1 MKGNEIREKFLNY
14 FSSRGHELVESSS
27 LVPHDDPSLLFVN
40 AGMVQFKKVFTGE
53 ESRPYKRAVS
63 CQRCVRAGGKHNDL
77 ENVGYTARHHTFFE
91 MLGNFSFGDYFKE
104 EAIKQAWEF
113 LTEVLRVPKDKLWV
127 TVFDDDDEAAALWE
141 KVPGLL
147 EGRIVRMGEKENFWA
162 MGDTGPCGPCSEIHY
177 DQGPEAG
184 CGRPECALGCD
195 CDRFLELWNLVFMQF
210 ERDGKGELHPLPRPS
225 IDTGMGLERITA
237 VLQDKKTNYDSD
249 IFTGLIDIIA
259 GIAGVKYGAA
269 HKTDTALRVIA
280 DHARATT
287 FLVADG
293 VLPSNEGRGY
303 VLRRIMR
310 RAIRYGR
317 SLGLTRPFMREIT
330 VEVVSRMAG
339 AYPHLTE
346 AAELLAQV
354 VVNEEKRFLET
365 IDKGLSMLREEMQRL
380 RGTDSGINGDF
391 IFKLYDT
398 FGFPV
403 DIVRDMALEEG
414 LSVDVAGFERAM
426 DKQRR
431 QSQESWKGGVPE
443 TAPGLRD
450 LGLRIGKT
458 EFLGYNGLLA
468 TARIKALIA
477 ENGDSVPESGPAEL
491 LMACDQTPFYAESG
505 GQTGDQGEITWKSG
519 RGRILDTLKTSTG
532 VFLHRL
538 LIQEGKLTVG
548 GQVKLMVTAGRRH
561 DIAANHTAT
570 HLLQAV
576 LRQVLGGHVKQSG
589 SQVDADRLRFDFTHF
604 SPLSPAEL
612 TTIENMVN
620 DEIRKN
626 ISNYTRVMSLDEARK
641 SGATALFG
649 EKYGDEVRVV
659 RFGELSMEFCGG
671 THVAAS
677 GEIGLFKIIS
687 EGGISAGVRR
697 ITAITGRAA
706 MLDYQ
711 RLSALVVQLST
722 ALKTASAAEL
732 PERVKNLSSHE
743 KALEKEVAALTAQLS
758 LSNIDNLLQSS
769 REINGV
775 RVTAA
780 QVPLDSARTLR
791 EIGDRM
797 RDKMGSGVLVLGG
810 ELKGKVA
817 LLTIVSKDLI
827 PRLKAG
833 EIVKETAAL
842 VGGGGGGRP
851 DMAQA
856 GGTMVDKLPEALE
869 RVYDIVAA
877 RIA

>member
-1 MKGNEIREKFLNY
+1 MKGNEIRQKFLDY
-14 FSSRGHELVESSS
+14 FTGRGHELVESSS

-330 VEVVSRMAG
+330 AEVISRMAG
-339 AYPHLTE
+339 TYPHLTE

-365 IDKGLSMLREEMQRL
+365 LDKGLSMLREEMRRL
-380 RGTDSGINGDF
+380 QGTGRGIDGDF

-414 LSVDVAGFERAM
+414 LTADVAGFERAM

-450 LGLRIGKT
+450 LAARIGKT

-468 TARIKALIA
+468 AARIKAMIA
-477 ENGDSVPESGPAEL
+477 ENGEAVTESGPAKI

-505 GQTGDQGEITWKSG
+505 GQVGDQGEITWQSG

-532 VFLHRL
+532 VFLHQL
-538 LIQEGKLTVG
+538 LIQKGKLTVG
-548 GQVKLMVTAGRRH
+548 EEIKLMVTAGRRH

-589 SQVDADRLRFDFTHF
+589 SQVDAERLRFDFTHF
-604 SPLSPAEL
+604 SPLSPTEL

-620 DEIRKN
+620 NEIRKN

-711 RLSALVVQLST
+711 RLSALVAQLST
-722 ALKTASAAEL
+722 ALKTANAAEL
-732 PERVKNLSSHE
+732 PERLKTLSNHE

-758 LSNIDNLLQSS
+758 LSNIDNLLENG
-769 REINGV
+769 RDINGV

-780 QVPLDSARTLR
+780 QVPLDSAKTLR

-827 PRLKAG
+827 PRLQAG

-842 VGGGGGGRP
+842 VGGSGGGRP

-877 RIA
+877 RTG

>member
-1 MKGNEIREKFLNY
+1 MKGNEIRQKFLKY
-14 FSSRGHELVESSS
+14 FTGRGHELVESSS

-77 ENVGYTARHHTFFE
+77 KNVGYTARHHTFFE

-113 LTEVLRVPKDKLWV
+113 LTEVLLVPKDKLWI

-141 KVPGLL
+141 KVPGLI

-177 DQGPEAG
+177 DQGPETG

-210 ERDGKGELHPLPRPS
+210 ERDGAGKLHPLPRPS

-237 VLQDKKTNYDSD
+237 VLQGKKTNYDSD

-259 GIAGVKYGAA
+259 GIAGVKYGSSP
-269 HKTDTALRVIA
+269 KTDTALKVIA

-330 VEVVSRMAG
+330 AEVISRMAG
-339 AYPHLTE
+339 TYPHLTE

-365 IDKGLSMLREEMQRL
+365 LDKGLSMLREEMRRL
-380 RGTDSGINGDF
+380 QGTGRGIDGDF

-414 LSVDVAGFERAM
+414 LTADVAGFERAM

-450 LGLRIGKT
+450 LAARIGKT

-468 TARIKALIA
+468 AARIKAMIA
-477 ENGDSVPESGPAEL
+477 ENGEAVTESGPAKI

-505 GQTGDQGEITWKSG
+505 GQVGDQGEITWQSG

-532 VFLHRL
+532 VFLHQL
-538 LIQEGKLTVG
+538 LIQKGKLTVG
-548 GQVKLMVTAGRRH
+548 EEIKLMVTAGRRH

-589 SQVDADRLRFDFTHF
+589 SQVDAERLRFDFTHF
-604 SPLSPAEL
+604 SPLSPTEL

-620 DEIRKN
+620 NEIRKN

-711 RLSALVVQLST
+711 RLSALVAQLST
-722 ALKTASAAEL
+722 ALKTANAAEL
-732 PERVKNLSSHE
+732 PERLKTLSNHE

-758 LSNIDNLLQSS
+758 LSNIDNLLENG
-769 REINGV
+769 RDINGV

-780 QVPLDSARTLR
+780 QVPLDSAKTLR

-827 PRLKAG
+827 PRLQAG

-842 VGGGGGGRP
+842 VGGSGGGRP

-877 RIA
+877 RTG

>member
-14 FSSRGHELVESSS
+14 FIGHGHELVESSS

-40 AGMVQFKKVFTGE
+40 AGMVQFKKIFTGE

-104 EAIKQAWEF
+104 EAIKHAWEF
-113 LTEVLRVPKDKLWV
+113 LTEVLRLPKDKLWI
-127 TVFDDDDEAAALWE
+127 TVFDDDDEAAALW
-141 KVPGLL
+141 KKAPGLL

-195 CDRFLELWNLVFMQF
+195 CDRFLELWNLVFMQY
-210 ERDGKGELHPLPRPS
+210 ERDGDGKLHPLPSPS
-225 IDTGMGLERITA
+225 IDTGMGLERIAA
-237 VLQDKKTNYDSD
+237 VLQGKKTNYDSD
-249 IFTGLIDIIA
+249 IFSGLIGMIA
-259 GIAGVKYGAA
+259 GIAGVKYGSAPE
-269 HKTDTALRVIA
+269 TDTALKVIA

-317 SLGLTRPFMREIT
+317 SLGLTKPFMREIT
-330 VEVVSRMAG
+330 AEVAARMA
-339 AYPHLTE
+339 APYPHLIE

-365 IDKGLSMLREEMQRL
+365 IDRGLSMLREEMQRL
-380 RGTDSGINGDF
+380 QGTGSGIDGDF

-414 LSVDVAGFERAM
+414 LTVDVAGFERAM
-426 DKQRR
+426 AQQRR
-431 QSQESWKGGVPE
+431 ASQESWKGGAAE

-450 LGLRIGKT
+450 LAARIGKT
-458 EFLGYNGLLA
+458 EFLGYTDLRA
-468 TARIKALIA
+468 TAQVKALIA
-477 ENGDSVPESGPAEL
+477 KNGGAVTESGLAEV

-505 GQTGDQGEITWKSG
+505 GQAGDQGEVTWESG
-519 RGRILDTLKTSTG
+519 RGRILETIKSSAG

-538 LIQEGKLTVG
+538 TIQEGKLTVG
-548 GQVKLMVTAGRRH
+548 EKVKLMVAAGRRH

-589 SQVDADRLRFDFTHF
+589 SLVDARHLRFDFTHF

-626 ISNYTRVMSLDEARK
+626 ISNDTRVMSLEEARK

-649 EKYGDEVRVV
+649 EKYGGLIRVV
-659 RFGELSMEFCGG
+659 RFGKLSMEFCGG

-711 RLSALVVQLST
+711 QLTDLTAQLST
-722 ALKTASAAEL
+722 TLKAAGAAEL
-732 PERVKNLSSHE
+732 PERIKSLSNHVKT
-743 KALEKEVAALTAQLS
+743 LEKKVASLTARLS
-758 LSNIDNLLQSS
+758 LGNIDNLLEHG

-775 RVTAA
+775 RVTAV

-877 RIA
+877 RIG

>member
-1 MKGNEIREKFLNY
+1 MKGNEIRQKFLDY
-14 FSSRGHELVESSS
+14 FTGRGHELVESSS

-365 IDKGLSMLREEMQRL
+365 IDKGLSMLREKMRRL
-380 RGTDSGINGDF
+380 RDTDNSIDGDF

-403 DIVRDMALEEG
+403 DIVRDMALEAG

-426 DKQRR
+426 DRQRR
-431 QSQESWKGGVPE
+431 ASQESWKGGGAE

-450 LGLRIGKT
+450 LAVRIGKT
-458 EFLGYNGLLA
+458 EFLGYDDLRA
-468 TARIKALIA
+468 AARVKALIA
-477 ENGDSVPESGPAEL
+477 ENGESVTESGPAEV
-491 LMACDQTPFYAESG
+491 LMACDRTSFYAESG
-505 GQTGDQGEITWKSG
+505 GQAGDQGEITWESG
-519 RGRILDTLKTSTG
+519 RGRILDTIKTSTG

-538 LIQEGKLTVG
+538 TIQEGTLTVG
-548 GQVKLMVTAGRRH
+548 EEIKLMVTAGRRH

-589 SQVDADRLRFDFTHF
+589 SLVDAERLRFDFTHF

-626 ISNYTRVMSLDEARK
+626 IANDTKVMPLNEARK

-649 EKYGDEVRVV
+649 EKYGDKVRVV

-677 GEIGLFKIIS
+677 GEIGLFKIINES
-687 EGGISAGVRR
+687 GISAGVRR
-697 ITAITGRAA
+697 LTAITGRAA

-711 RLSALVVQLST
+711 RLTDLTAQLSAT
-722 ALKTASAAEL
+722 LKAAGAAEL
-732 PERVKNLSSHE
+732 PERIKSLVSRE
-743 KALEKEVAALTAQLS
+743 KALEKEVAALTARLS
-758 LSNIDNLLQSS
+758 LSNIDNLLEHG
-769 REINGV
+769 RDINGI
-775 RVTAA
+775 RVTVA
-780 QVPLDSARTLR
+780 QVPLDSAGTLR

-817 LLTIVSKDLI
+817 LLAIVSKDLI
-827 PRLKAG
+827 PRLQAG

>member
-1 MKGNEIREKFLNY
+1 VKKCSG
-14 FSSRGHELVESSS
+14 SRGRA
-27 LVPHDDPSLLFVN
+27 
-40 AGMVQFKKVFTGE
+40 AGLMV
-53 ESRPYKRAVS
+53 S
-63 CQRCVRAGGKHNDL
+63 
-77 ENVGYTARHHTFFE
+77 
-91 MLGNFSFGDYFKE
+91 
-104 EAIKQAWEF
+104 
-113 LTEVLRVPKDKLWV
+113 
-127 TVFDDDDEAAALWE
+127 
-141 KVPGLL
+141 
-147 EGRIVRMGEKENFWA
+147 
-162 MGDTGPCGPCSEIHY
+162 
-177 DQGPEAG
+177 
-184 CGRPECALGCD
+184 
-195 CDRFLELWNLVFMQF
+195 
-210 ERDGKGELHPLPRPS
+210 
-225 IDTGMGLERITA
+225 
-237 VLQDKKTNYDSD
+237 
-249 IFTGLIDIIA
+249 
-259 GIAGVKYGAA
+259 
-269 HKTDTALRVIA
+269 
-280 DHARATT
+280 
-287 FLVADG
+287 
-293 VLPSNEGRGY
+293 
-303 VLRRIMR
+303 
-310 RAIRYGR
+310 
-317 SLGLTRPFMREIT
+317 
-330 VEVVSRMAG
+330 
-339 AYPHLTE
+339 
-346 AAELLAQV
+346 
-354 VVNEEKRFLET
+354 
-365 IDKGLSMLREEMQRL
+365 
-380 RGTDSGINGDF
+380 F

-414 LSVDVAGFERAM
+414 LTVDVAGFERAM
-426 DKQRR
+426 AQQRR
-431 QSQESWKGGVPE
+431 ASQESWKGGAAE

-450 LGLRIGKT
+450 LAARIGKT
-458 EFLGYNGLLA
+458 EFLGYTDLRA
-468 TARIKALIA
+468 TAQVKALIA
-477 ENGDSVPESGPAEL
+477 KNGGAVTESGLAEV

-505 GQTGDQGEITWKSG
+505 GQAGDQGEVTWESG
-519 RGRILDTLKTSTG
+519 RGRILETIKSSAG

-538 LIQEGKLTVG
+538 TIQEGKLTVG
-548 GQVKLMVTAGRRH
+548 EKVKLMVAAGRRH

-589 SQVDADRLRFDFTHF
+589 SLVDARHLRFDFTHF

-626 ISNYTRVMSLDEARK
+626 ISNDTRVMSLEEARK

-649 EKYGDEVRVV
+649 EKYGGLIRVV
-659 RFGELSMEFCGG
+659 RFGKLSMEFCGG

-711 RLSALVVQLST
+711 QLTDLTAQLST
-722 ALKTASAAEL
+722 TLKAAGAAEL
-732 PERVKNLSSHE
+732 PERIKSLSNHVKT
-743 KALEKEVAALTAQLS
+743 LEKKVASLTARLS
-758 LSNIDNLLQSS
+758 LGNIDNLLEHG

-775 RVTAA
+775 RVTAV

-877 RIA
+877 RIG